1 VRAAYQT
8 LTKRPMMSLPEP
20 ILAVLDPFRTAFTR
34 PTWAK
39 ALVLVTGTI
48 LARGR
53 RTVAAALRATGHEHD
68 PLFSR
73 FHAVF
78 NRARWSAL
86 ELARRMLQLLVRAF
100 APEGGLTLAIDETLE
115 RRRGPK
121 IAERGYHRDPIASSR
136 SQHVAASGLRWM
148 VLALVVTVPWN
159 RHRWALPFLSRLAP
173 SAKLDAARGRRHR
186 TLAVHAR
193 QMITAVRRWLP
204 GVPLTLLGD
213 TTYSAMA
220 LGHACR
226 RRGVRLIA
234 PLGLKACLHEPLPPP
249 TGKPGRG
256 RPRKAG
262 RALPKLAALRTD
274 PATAWRPV
282 AVAWSDGT
290 TRTLELT
297 SGTAWWSH
305 TGEPPL
311 PIRWALTRD
320 PAGEL
325 ESRAYFST
333 EPDDE
338 AEAIVAEFLKRWPIE
353 TTFEECRAHLGL
365 ETQRQWSDAAIAR
378 ETPCLFGLYSVI
390 ALLGRGLCE
399 GPGLPI
405 RAAAWYRKTEATFA
419 DVLAAVRRQCWG
431 VENNRDPEG
440 AAGFVRIPRP
450 LFEGLINTAC
460 YAH

>member
-1 VRAAYQT
+1 
-8 LTKRPMMSLPEP
+8 MSLSKP
-20 ILAVLDPFRTAFTR
+20 ILSVLSHFRSAFTR
-34 PTWAK
+34 PTWEK
-39 ALVLVTGTI
+39 VQILFTGTI

-53 RTVAAALRATGHEHD
+53 RTVTAAVRATGHEHD

-78 NRARWSAL
+78 GRARWSAL
-86 ELARRMLQLLVRAF
+86 ELARRLLLLLVRAF
-100 APEGGLTLAIDETLE
+100 APNGGLTLAIDETWE

-121 IAERGYHRDPIASSR
+121 ITERGYHRDPIASSK

-173 SAKLDAARGRRHR
+173 SAKVDAAQKRRHKAL
-186 TLAVHAR
+186 TVHAR
-193 QMITAVRRWLP
+193 QMVAAVRRWLP

-226 RRGVRLIA
+226 RRDIRLIA
-234 PLGLKACLHEPLPPP
+234 PLGPKACLHEPLPPP
-249 TGKPGRG
+249 TGGRGRG

-262 RALPKLAALRTD
+262 PALPKLAAALVD
-274 PATAWRPV
+274 PATAWQV
-282 AVAWSDGT
+282 AELAWSDGT
-290 TRTLELT
+290 TRTLELA

-305 TGEPPL
+305 AGEPPL
-311 PIRWALTRD
+311 PIRWVLSRD
-320 PAGEL
+320 PAGKL

-333 EPDDE
+333 APSDT
-338 AEAIVAEFLKRWPIE
+338 AAAIVVEFLKRWSLE
-353 TTFEECRAHLGL
+353 TTFEECRAHLGV
-365 ETQRQWSDAAIAR
+365 ETQRQWSDAAIER
-378 ETPCLFGLYSVI
+378 ETPCLFGLYAVV
-390 ALLGRGLCE
+390 ALLGQSLRTGSSV
-399 GPGLPI
+399 PI
-405 RAAAWYRKTEATFA
+405 RAAAWYRKAEATSA

-431 VENNRDPEG
+431 VENIPESEGDPRV
-440 AAGFVRIPRP
+440 VRIPRS
-450 LFEGLINTAC
+450 LFEGLITTAC